1 MRYMIKFNREM
12 NLPMLYNLT
21 THDRFKS
28 CLSCFGDI
36 EKVEHDFKFFFFFHH
51 FCHEGLPYLNKSR
64 IPNIELI

>member
-36 EKVEHDFKFFFFFHH
+36 EKVEHDFKFFFFSTIFVTKD
-51 FCHEGLPYLNKSR
+51 YL
-64 IPNIELI
+64 I